1 MGFVSTSRAA
11 VAVGNSSAPPA
22 RFKAALRCDNRTP
35 WRGMRLLYGC
45 TAAQHLAAQ
54 EGPGPGLVRGSGAT
68 LEVPARNFGEAS
80 AVHP

>member
-45 TAAQHLAAQ
+45 TAAQHLAA
-54 EGPGPGLVRGSGAT
+54 GRAGSRAGQ
-68 LEVPARNFGEAS
+68 G
-80 AVHP
+80 